1 VGKKPKVVF
10 VRGFFIIYQ
19 IFSSKLAGNGWGCAQ
34 WGSAAPADLSPAK
47 NFVASPIA
55 PNI

>member
-19 IFSSKLAGNGWGCAQ
+19 IFSSKLAGNVLRVCAV
-34 WGSAAPADLSPAK
+34 AD
-47 NFVASPIA
+47 
-55 PNI
+55 